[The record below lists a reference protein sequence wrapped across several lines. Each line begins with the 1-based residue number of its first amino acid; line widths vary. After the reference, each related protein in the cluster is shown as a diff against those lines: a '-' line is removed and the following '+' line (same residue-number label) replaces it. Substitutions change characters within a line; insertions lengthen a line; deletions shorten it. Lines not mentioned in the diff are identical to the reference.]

1 MKERVRKE
9 EEKGVT
15 AAAAL
20 FLDAVLQLEAEG
32 WLRGFLDALVATGR
46 FPLTG
51 AGSPASPFPRRKSRA
66 ERPRQPGAP
75 GGGSVVPGPSAVRS
89 PRLG

>member
-20 FLDAVLQLEAEG
+20 FLDIILQLEAEG
-32 WLRGFLDALVATGR
+32 WLRGFLDALAAAGG
-46 FPLTG
+46 FPLV
-51 AGSPASPFPRRKSRA
+51 SVVSSASPFPCQSHSRSFSWA
-66 ERPRQPGAP
+66 AQHTRDVKHR
-75 GGGSVVPGPSAVRS
+75 SVI
-89 PRLG
+89 LGYCHIR